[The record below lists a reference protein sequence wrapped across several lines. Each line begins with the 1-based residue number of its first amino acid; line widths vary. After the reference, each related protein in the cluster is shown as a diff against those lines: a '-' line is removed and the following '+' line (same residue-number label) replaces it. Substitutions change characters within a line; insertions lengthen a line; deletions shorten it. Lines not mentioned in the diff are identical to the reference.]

1 MRNNTNSAL
10 RTLTFIALLA
20 LWSSCGS
27 EKTSTEAATDDI
39 VTEEVALTEETG
51 HEGHDHS
58 EHEHEHDNEADENES
73 HEHSENCNHD
83 HENELTT
90 HPGTMKGIVKKEI
103 SLVDKY
109 FWAIINHNIPITIVL
124 STLFISFG
132 YSFRK
137 SLSLICIFAFHSI
150 YDK

>member
-1 MRNNTNSAL
+1 MLQKN
-10 RTLTFIALLA
+10 
-20 LWSSCGS
+20 
-27 EKTSTEAATDDI
+27 
-39 VTEEVALTEETG
+39 ETRKIKFFWIENEHNHVEPNAIENE

-83 HENELTT
+83 HENEFTT
-90 HPGTMKGIVKKEI
+90 HPETMRGIVKKEI

-132 YSFRK
+132 YSLRK
-137 SLSLICIFAFHSI
+137 SLSVISIFGFAN
-150 YDK
+150 